1 MSGFTESNITL
12 DFPSTGVWFRFQ
24 QSEPY
29 ASLSGNSFKEM
40 DACWVDDS
48 NPTSRVVY
56 GIELKDYTSAGSL
69 GNSQNRVWNVVKK
82 TVDTLQMLLS
92 AKYQNTFGQSLES
105 SKGVDL
111 HTNISSLFLITIVD
125 ISASD
130 IPLFSAFKDECRSRL
145 RPYGV
150 VWDSIHV
157 IFLTKDQARQH
168 FPFVK

>member
-12 DFPSTGVWFRFQ
+12 DFPSTGKWFRFQ

-29 ASLSGNSFKEM
+29 ASLSGYSFKEM

-48 NPTSRVVY
+48 SPTSRIVY

-69 GNSQNRVWNVVKK
+69 NNSQSRVWNVVKK

-92 AKYQNTFGQSLES
+92 AKYQNSFGQTLES
-105 SKGVDL
+105 CKSVDL
-111 HTNISSLFLITIVD
+111 HTNISSLLLITIVD
-125 ISASD
+125 IPASNTP
-130 IPLFSAFKDECRSRL
+130 IFSAFKDECCSIL
-145 RPYGV
+145 RPYGA
-150 VWDSIHV
+150 VWDSIHIIV
-157 IFLTKDQARQH
+157 LTKDQARRR